1 MVKSNNITVTT
12 RVQNNKPVTTAT
24 IHFKYRKTD
33 RKNTGCKI
41 WNQPKQR
48 KHKREMWVLQ
58 DDKK

>member
-1 MVKSNNITVTT
+1 MAKSNNITVTT

-24 IHFKYRKTD
+24 ICFKYRKTD
-33 RKNTGCKI
+33 RKNTGCTI
-41 WNQPKQR
+41 WNQPKLK